1 MTVTLLPGW
10 PPGCC
15 RTAPRP
21 GSCCGSVGS
30 QAWVVRGK
38 ITGLVLEGQQGRTP
52 PPRGGGQ
59 AAPGPSPSLPRGK
72 QPNPVNM
79 STIGGITPLGQ
90 ILADGLYNGAVS
102 PAGCGRPCHLPT
114 PPWEL
119 PSRRARN
126 GSSRS
131 ASPLAALHQQTKL
144 NVCRKISQS
153 LCEGDGHTNMLWGE
167 SSRWQGGPCSSA
179 KGPGTAFTTHPI
191 NDYSK
196 IMA

>member
-1 MTVTLLPGW
+1 MGRQRENNGPGAGG
-10 PPGCC
+10 PAGPHASTPGRRPGCPQAFTLPAQ
-15 RTAPRP
+15 RETA
-21 GSCCGSVGS
+21 
-30 QAWVVRGK
+30 K
-38 ITGLVLEGQQGRTP
+38 
-52 PPRGGGQ
+52 
-59 AAPGPSPSLPRGK
+59 
-72 QPNPVNM
+72 PVNM

-131 ASPLAALHQQTKL
+131 ASPPAALHQQTKL

-179 KGPGTAFTTHPI
+179 KGPGAAFTTHPI